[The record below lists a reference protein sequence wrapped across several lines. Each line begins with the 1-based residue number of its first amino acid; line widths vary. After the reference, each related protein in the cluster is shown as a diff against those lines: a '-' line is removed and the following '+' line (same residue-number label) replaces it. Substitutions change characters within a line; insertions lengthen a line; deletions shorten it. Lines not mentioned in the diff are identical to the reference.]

1 MPTKIKVK
9 NTLTPTILEEYRTK
23 EFKELFKNNKAT
35 KLAKY

>member
-9 NTLTPTILEEYRTK
+9 DTLTPTILEEYRTK

-35 KLAKY
+35 NLAKH